1 MASCSTA
8 VPLIDRQGF
17 LFLTQCRWSQPG
29 SETQQIMAF
38 TLPEKYKTVAVAGG
52 ETAILMTPRVHPY

>member
-1 MASCSTA
+1 M
-8 VPLIDRQGF
+8 IDRQGF